1 MRLFILGAT
10 GGIGRKLVKQGL
22 ERGYEVT
29 AFARAPEKLRLR
41 HERLAAIPGDPRD
54 AEQLKKAL
62 IGHDAVLST
71 LGHRR
76 GGSVTLLGECARGT
90 VSAMQE
96 TRVRLLLVVSVAF
109 LFCDAGLPAALLRNV
124 FLRANGVDSR
134 EMERA
139 LIESEPDW
147 TIVRPPRL
155 TNGPRTGRYR
165 VEGGHLPRRG
175 FLISRA
181 EVAHFMLDET
191 GKGARV
197 RKIVG
202 VCR

>member
-10 GGIGRKLVKQGL
+10 GGIGGELVKQGL

-62 IGHDAVLST
+62 IGHDAVLSA

-76 GGSVTLLGECARGT
+76 GGSVTLLGERARGT

-96 TRVRLLLVVSVAF
+96 TRVRRLLVVSVAF
-109 LFCDAGLPAALLRNV
+109 LFRGAGLPAAILRNV

-139 LIESEPDW
+139 LIESQLDW
-147 TIVRPPRL
+147 TNVRPPWL

-165 VEGGHLPRRG
+165 VEEGHLPRRG
-175 FLISRA
+175 FLI
-181 EVAHFMLDET
+181 L
-191 GKGARV
+191 
-197 RKIVG
+197 
-202 VCR
+202 